1 MARCTS
7 CGAELPDYYT
17 SCPNCGGQQVVRGA
31 SPAPQPQNYVPM
43 QEDRVVCTTG
53 QWFGWLLLLAFLP
66 LIGMIVML
74 CTAKDPSAKN
84 YAKLMLILT
93 IIATVIYAIIF
104 VVAMVP
110 AMMESSA
117 GYSAMGMILPLIG

>member
-31 SPAPQPQNYVPM
+31 APAPQPQNYVPM

-53 QWFGWLLLLAFLP
+53 QWFGWLLLLAFVP
-66 LIGMIVML
+66 LIGIIVML
-74 CTAKDPSAKN
+74 CTVKDPSAKN
-84 YAKLMLILT
+84 YAKLMLILM
-93 IIATVIYAIIF
+93 IIATVFYAIIF
-104 VVAMVP
+104 AVTMIP
-110 AMMESSA
+110 AVMESAFVS
-117 GYSAMGMILPLIG
+117 SMMGMILS